1 MEFEKMKK
9 SLLNLQ
15 EKDYQ
20 NFVKAIVSIE
30 TKCNDEEKLKYMYEE
45 FMDDDAMGLLDIA
58 PEENFPE
65 LTTPD
70 DGYKSLSEA
79 ISRIETNPFSDSLGD
94 YQMLQ
99 WLKELRK
106 LRSILNRPDKTYNP
120 NVTAFESLEDAID
133 SFDGIQT
140 AAEIQI
146 LHWLMQLKRAKD
158 VVRNIQCNEN
168 KKNRFSI

>member
-1 MEFEKMKK
+1 
-9 SLLNLQ
+9 
-15 EKDYQ
+15 
-20 NFVKAIVSIE
+20 
-30 TKCNDEEKLKYMYEE
+30 MYEE
-45 FMDDDAMGLLDIA
+45 FMDDDAMGLLNIA

-79 ISRIETNPFSDSLGD
+79 INRIESNPFCDSLGD

-99 WLKELRK
+99 WLIELRK
-106 LRSILNRPDKTYNP
+106 LRSIVNRPDKTYNP

-140 AAEIQI
+140 AAEIQL
-146 LHWLMQLKRAKD
+146 LHWLMQLKRARD
-158 VVRNIQCNEN
+158 VAANSHNNGNQHSEE
-168 KKNRFSI
+168 K

>member
-1 MEFEKMKK
+1 MEFAKMKK
-9 SLLNLQ
+9 SLLHLQ

-30 TKCNDEEKLKYMYEE
+30 TKCDDEDKLKDMYEE
-45 FMDDDAMGLLDIA
+45 FMDDDAMGLLNIA
-58 PEENFPE
+58 PKENFPE

-79 ISRIETNPFSDSLGD
+79 INRIESNPFCDSLGD

-120 NVTAFESLEDAID
+120 TVIAFESLEDAID
-133 SFDGIQT
+133 SFDGVLT
-140 AAEIQI
+140 ASEIQI
-146 LHWLMQLKRAKD
+146 LHWLMHLKRARD
-158 VVRNIQCNEN
+158 VAANSHNNGNQHSEE
-168 KKNRFSI
+168 K